1 MLNSAATVDLQVLF
15 MKLFT
20 AGTESELE
28 AIIAKEASLFANEN
42 WVPVGDNESN
52 YGIIENQQSNPIA
65 ALVEKVTNSIDA
77 ILTKKCLKSGVK
89 PDSPEAPRSMEEAIR
104 RFYPDYKQWDLPTFR
119 RKQAEEIQ
127 VIADGPPR
135 NTSVIIY
142 DNGEG
147 QHPEDFGNTFLSLV
161 RGNKNKIMFVQ
172 GKYNM
177 GGSGAIVFCGKKG
190 YQLIASKKFDG
201 SGMFGFTLV
210 REHPF
215 AKGEAET
222 KKNTWYEYWKLDG
235 KIPAFDLKGDLDLKL
250 LNRRFK
256 TGSIIKMYSY
266 QFPSGYS
273 GFAQDL
279 NQSLNEFL
287 FEPVLP
293 IYTVDKKERYP
304 NNKVLELDLFGLKRR
319 LEGEEDYVDDHF
331 SETYVDELFGEM
343 KVTCYVFKAKA
354 GNNDVKKTKEN
365 IRARYFKNNMS
376 VMFSINGQAHGHFTS
391 EFITRQ
397 LKFNLLKDYL
407 LINVD
412 CTKMKYEFRKEL
424 FMASRDRLKEGD
436 EARELRDYLGKK
448 LRKSKLDDINRHRK
462 ESIGLDSEDTNE
474 LLKSFAKNL
483 PKDSD
488 LFKLLQN
495 TLKLEEKKEKEAKK
509 PEQKKEKQK
518 EQEKPFNPKR
528 FPSFFRLSN
537 NKDGEKTVVGIPKDG
552 EKVIKFETDVVN
564 DYFDRSEEPGELEI
578 AILDVK
584 RDTSKGGD
592 KPGTEKDLGTLL
604 NITKSSPN
612 KGQIKLAMNPTK
624 EMQVGDEVQLKVTLT
639 GAGEDFEQLLWVK
652 IKDKEAPK
660 IEAPKEEDSFD
671 NIGLPKLE
679 RVTEELWPKL
689 EEQGIS
695 MNHSTVMYP
704 LGEGNLL
711 ESIFINLDSK
721 VYLSYRSKLKTEEQ
735 LQIAEKRY
743 LAAVYFHT
751 LFLYMITKKR
761 NYKLQVPKEG
771 SDEEVTVDE
780 YIRDVFD
787 SYYSDFLLNFGMD
800 QLISSLD
807 A

>member
-1 MLNSAATVDLQVLF
+1 MSLF
-15 MKLFT
+15 SDDYPSLFFELFN
-20 AGTESELE
+20 AKTEEELE
-28 AIIAKEASLFANEN
+28 SVLKAHPDKFKQEN
-42 WVPVGDNESN
+42 WVPIGGNDSN

-77 ILTKKCLKSGVK
+77 ILTKKCLENNLR
-89 PDSPEAPRSMEEAIR
+89 PDSNEAPKSMEKAIEI
-104 RFYPDYKQWDLPTFR
+104 FFPDHKNWDIPTHR
-119 RKQAEEIQ
+119 RKQAENIQ

-147 QHPEDFGNTFLSLV
+147 QHPEDFDNTFLSLV
-161 RGNKNKIMFVQ
+161 RGNKNNIMFVQ

-201 SGMFGFTLV
+201 KGQFGFTLI

-215 AKGEAET
+215 AKGESEY
-222 KKNTWYEYWKLDG
+222 KKNTWYEFLKIDG
-235 KIPAFDLKGDLDLKL
+235 KVPAFDLKEELDLKL
-250 LNRRFK
+250 HNRKFK

-293 IYTVDKKERYP
+293 IYTVDKAERYP

-319 LEGEEDYVDDHF
+319 LEAEKDYVDDHF
-331 SETYVDELFGEM
+331 SEIYVDELFGEM
-343 KVTCYVFKAKA
+343 KVTCYVFKAKV
-354 GNNDVKKTKEN
+354 GTNDVKKTKEN
-365 IRARYFKNNMS
+365 IRSRYFKNNMT
-376 VMFSINGQAHGHFTS
+376 VMFSINGQAHGHYTS
-391 EFITRQ
+391 EFITRT

-407 LINVD
+407 LIHVD

-436 EARELRDYLGKK
+436 EARKLREYLGNK

-495 TLKLEEKKEKEAKK
+495 TLKLEEKKDKDAKK
-509 PEQKKEKQK
+509 PEQKKDKTK
-518 EQEKPFNPKR
+518 EEIKPFNPKR
-528 FPSFFRLSN
+528 FPTFFKLHHSKEGERQVVSIPL
-537 NKDGEKTVVGIPKDG
+537 DGEKL
-552 EKVIKFETDVVN
+552 IKFDTDVEN
-564 DYFDRSEEPGELEI
+564 EYFDRTEEPGDLEI
-578 AILDVK
+578 ALLDVK
-584 RDTSKGGD
+584 QKDSSGGD
-592 KPGTEKDLGTLL
+592 RQGDDKEIGSLL

-612 KGQIKLAMNPTK
+612 EGTIKIAFNPTK
-624 EMQVGDEVQLKVTLT
+624 EMNVGDEVQVKVSLI
-639 GAGEDFEQLLWVK
+639 GVGEPFDQLLWIK
-652 IKDKEAPK
+652 IKDKDAPK
-660 IEAPKEEDSFD
+660 IDVPKEEESLD

-695 MNHSTVMYP
+695 MNHNTVMYP

-711 ESIFINLDSK
+711 ETIFINLDSK
-721 VYLSYRSKLKTEEQ
+721 VYLGYRSKLKSEN
-735 LQIAEKRY
+735 QITVAEKRY
-743 LAAVYFHT
+743 LASIYFHT

-761 NYKLQVPKEG
+761 NYKLQVSKDGAE
-771 SDEEVTVDE
+771 EEVTVDE

-787 SYYSDFLLNFGMD
+787 SYYSDFLLNFGME
-800 QLISSLD
+800 QLISSLEE
-807 A
+807 